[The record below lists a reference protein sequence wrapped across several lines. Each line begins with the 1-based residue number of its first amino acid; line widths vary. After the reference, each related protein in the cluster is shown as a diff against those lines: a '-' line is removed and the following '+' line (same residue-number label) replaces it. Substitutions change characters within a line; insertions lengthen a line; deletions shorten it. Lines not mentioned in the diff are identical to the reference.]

1 MKPFLKWAGGK
12 TQLLDKINEELP
24 RDIDNYKRYIEPF
37 IGAGAVFF
45 NLINNDRF
53 EEYIINDIN
62 EKLINLYKI
71 IRDNVDEFICE
82 IEMLREEY
90 LKSNTE
96 EKSELFYDIR
106 SKFNTEKNDNMKL
119 AVYFLFLNKTAFNG
133 LYRENSKGEFNV
145 PWGKYENPSFFDE
158 SQIRE
163 ISRLLN
169 LKNNKNENRVKILNC
184 RFEELEEYIDSNT
197 FVYMDPPYRP
207 VTKGGFNSYNKSSF
221 NDDSQIK
228 LAEFYRRIDLKG
240 AKLMLSNSDPKNLD
254 EEDEFFDELYNG
266 FNIQRIYAKRSIN
279 SNGAGRGNITEL
291 LITNYFNEGDEV
303 IVELRK
309 KSYQELQEEE
319 LVKIFTSSLL
329 ETNRAFNF
337 YVNWNRPG
345 KVIEKF
351 NIELNILNALVRSK
365 NYDEDFKK
373 ILKKVPTAVNVF
385 PALFALSL
393 DERNSLI
400 TGKSVLKI
408 VNTSDFEENTSMRA
422 IEDDLLK
429 YRFDIKDDEQLSD
442 EDIEKYLEFTKKM
455 GLKYLFT
462 DLLEKHLVDYVI
474 GCEVGLDSN
483 ARKNRGG
490 MAFELA
496 LEPIVEELAEKYDI
510 EVLKQ
515 KKFKELRKYGFEITK
530 DIESRK
536 ADFILLKDKKAM
548 NIEVNFFG
556 GAGSKPEEIIDSY
569 INRQGD
575 LLENNLEFV
584 LVTDGQI
591 CWGNEEKPQLL
602 KGFRHLK
609 HLLNYNMAKNGFME
623 DIIKNIF

>member
-12 TQLLDKINEELP
+12 TQLLNKINEELP
-24 RDIDNYKRYIEPF
+24 KDINNYKRYVEPF

-45 NLINNDRF
+45 NLINNDMF
-53 EEYIINDIN
+53 QEYIINDIN
-62 EKLINLYKI
+62 EKLINLYQI
-71 IRDNVDEFICE
+71 IRDDVNEFISE
-82 IEMLREEY
+82 IEKLREQY
-90 LKSNTE
+90 LNSNEE
-96 EKSELFYDIR
+96 EKSDLFYEIR
-106 SKFNTEKNDNMKL
+106 NKFNNEKNDNMKL

-133 LYRENSKGEFNV
+133 LYRENLKGEFNV
-145 PWGKYENPSFFDE
+145 PWGKYSSPSFFDE
-158 SQIRE
+158 VQIRE

-169 LKNNKNENRVKILNC
+169 LKNDNNENRVKILNC
-184 RFEELEEYIDSNT
+184 RFEELEKYIDSDT

-221 NDDSQIK
+221 NDDSQIR
-228 LAEFYRRIDLKG
+228 LSEFYKKIDSKG

-254 EEDEFFDELYNG
+254 ENDEFFDELYSG
-266 FNIQRIYAKRSIN
+266 FNIQRIYAKRAIN

-291 LITNYFNEGDEV
+291 LITNYFNEGDSL
-303 IVELRK
+303 IMELREK
-309 KSYQELQEEE
+309 PYQELKEEE

-337 YVNWNRPG
+337 YVNWHRPS
-345 KVIEKF
+345 KVIEAF

-373 ILKKVPTAVNVF
+373 VLKKVPTSVNVF

-393 DERNSLI
+393 DERKSLI
-400 TGKSVLKI
+400 TGKSVLKV

-422 IEDDLLK
+422 IEDDLLQ
-429 YRFDIKDDEQLSD
+429 YRFDIKEDEKLSD
-442 EDIEKYLEFTKKM
+442 KDIEKYLEFTKKM

-490 MAFELA
+490 IAFELA
-496 LEPIVEELAEKYDI
+496 LEPIVAEIAEKYKI
-510 EVLKQ
+510 QVLVQKQ
-515 KKFKELRKYGFEITK
+515 FKELRKHGFEISK

-536 ADFILLKDKKAM
+536 ADFILLKDNKAM

-575 LLENNLEFV
+575 LLENQIEFI
-584 LVTDGQI
+584 LVTDGKM

-623 DIIKNIF
+623 DIIKNLF

>member
-24 RDIDNYKRYIEPF
+24 KDIDKYKRYVEPF
-37 IGAGAVFF
+37 VGAGAVFF

-62 EKLINLYKI
+62 YKLINLYKI
-71 IRDNVDEFICE
+71 IRDNVDEFIIE
-82 IEMLREEY
+82 INMLKEEY

-96 EKSELFYDIR
+96 EKAEMFLEIR

-119 AVYFLFLNKTAFNG
+119 AVYFLFLNKTCFNG
-133 LYRENSKGEFNV
+133 LYRENSKGQFNV

-169 LKNNKNENRVKILNC
+169 LKNDKNENRVKILNC
-184 RFEELEEYIDSNT
+184 SFEELDEYIDSNT

-207 VTKGGFNSYNKSSF
+207 VTKGGFNSYVKSSF

-228 LAEFYRRIDLKG
+228 LSEFYRCIHLKG

-254 EEDEFFDELYNG
+254 EKDEFFDDLYNG
-266 FNIQRIYAKRSIN
+266 FNIHRIYAKRAIN

-291 LITNYFNEGDEV
+291 LITNYFNEGDDS

-309 KSYQELQEEE
+309 TSYQELNEEQ
-319 LVKIFTSSLL
+319 LVIIFTSSLL

-337 YVNWNRPG
+337 YVNWNRPR
-345 KVIEKF
+345 KVIEAF
-351 NIELNILNALVRSK
+351 NIELNILNALVGSK
-365 NYDEDFKK
+365 NYDDDFKK
-373 ILKKVPTAVNVF
+373 VLKKVPTSVNVF

-393 DERNSLI
+393 DERKSLI
-400 TGKSVLKI
+400 SGKSVLKV
-408 VNTSDFEENTSMRA
+408 VNTSDFEENTSMIA
-422 IEDDLLK
+422 IEDDLLQ

-442 EDIEKYLEFTKKM
+442 EDIEKYLDFTKKM

-490 MAFELA
+490 IAFELA
-496 LEPIVEELAEKYDI
+496 LEPIVLELADKYGI
-510 EVLKQ
+510 QVLIQKQ
-515 KKFKELRKYGFEITK
+515 FKELRKYGFEITK

-536 ADFILLKDKKAM
+536 ADFILLKDKKVM

-575 LLENNLEFV
+575 LNENNIEFA
-584 LVTDGQI
+584 LVTDGQM
-591 CWGNEEKPQLL
+591 CWGNEDKPQLL

-623 DIIKNIF
+623 DIIKKIF